1 MLRILPRFSLPM
13 LAVLLPL
20 GLGACA
26 DTMTSGEP
34 VTSNTELLR
43 GYDKTLTKT
52 EQKAVISELQNEQ
65 AKRQGAAS
73 PDAAA
78 SPAAKPAENQN

>member
-1 MLRILPRFSLPM
+1 M

-20 GLGACA
+20 GLAACA
-26 DTMTSGEP
+26 DTMTSGQP

-43 GYDKTLTKT
+43 DYDKTLTRT

-73 PDAAA
+73 PDASA
-78 SPAAKPAENQN
+78 SPAAKPAAAQN